1 MDTIFQIAAATVVI
15 GWALYKLCRRI
26 RRDIIRDD
34 LTSMDA
40 SDILAVEAKWDTK
53 PLTEEEAE
61 FMTAT
66 RWDLN

>member
-1 MDTIFQIAAATVVI
+1 MDTIFQIAAAAVVI

-61 FMTAT
+61 TMSTI